1 MRHIAGVCVTWPTL
15 THMDTRTD
23 TRTWRLMPEAA
34 ALLGISVRT
43 LERHV
48 AKGRYTLMHD
58 PEGRRLVDVGDAAPA
73 EAVLVQEVRQAGE
86 DARHQSQV
94 LTVALERVTAQHEHA
109 LARLA
114 SDLEAA
120 RQQEAQ
126 ARQATEQAR
135 RVGRWGWMAAAS
147 GLAACAALGATLT
160 HTLLGAQEQGAT
172 LRRLRDNLTQV
183 EVRAA
188 AAEAAAEAARASE
201 AATRREALTHTRSW
215 WWLAPSQARASGE

>member
-1 MRHIAGVCVTWPTL
+1 
-15 THMDTRTD
+15 
-23 TRTWRLMPEAA
+23 MPEAA

-48 AKGRYTLMHD
+48 AKGRYALMHD
-58 PEGRRLVDVGDAAPA
+58 PDGRRLVDVGADAPA
-73 EAVLVQEVRQAGE
+73 EAALVQEVRQAGE
-86 DARHQSQV
+86 DARQQSAV
-94 LTVALERVTAQHEHA
+94 LALAVERMTAQHDA
-109 LARLA
+109 VLARITGE
-114 SDLEAA
+114 LEVV

-135 RVGRWGWMAAAS
+135 RAGRRGWVAAA
-147 GLAACAALGATLT
+147 GLLAACGAMGATLT

-172 LRRLRDNLTQV
+172 LRRLSDTLSQ
-183 EVRAA
+183 EQARAA

-215 WWLAPSQARASGE
+215 WWLTPAQARAQGQ